1 MTDRLLE
8 IAEREFT
15 AQVKFLFDHARRI
28 PGTGMAERPVIGGV
42 FLRNFPV
49 PSCLVHRV
57 CKALIARERFHQ
69 DAPGWPCLPLHEDV
83 RKVLVN
89 DDNPRLNILA
99 YYANSLD
106 GEGWD
111 YEGHPRIGVF
121 ASGLMAYELAPCE
134 IRNDSSLQQE
144 FPPRALAGLCDGQL
158 VWRSPERLAED
169 REMLH
174 RVAIYE
180 ADMRAAG
187 P

>member
-1 MTDRLLE
+1 MNDRLLE
-8 IAEREFT
+8 IADREFV
-15 AQVKFLFDHARRI
+15 AGVKFLFDYARPI
-28 PGTGMAERPVIGGV
+28 LGTGMAERPVIGGV

-49 PSCLVHRV
+49 PSCLLQRV

-89 DDNPRLNILA
+89 DDNPRLNVLA

-106 GEGWD
+106 GEDWD
-111 YEGHPRIGVF
+111 YEGHPRFGIF
-121 ASGLMAYELAPCE
+121 ASGIMACDYAPRE
-134 IRNDSSLQQE
+134 IRNDLSLQQE
-144 FPPRALAGLCDGQL
+144 FPARPLAGLCDGQL

-169 REMLH
+169 RDMLQ
-174 RVAIYE
+174 RVAAYE
-180 ADMRAAG
+180 ADMRAAT

>member
-1 MTDRLLE
+1 MNDKLLE
-8 IAEREFT
+8 IAEREFV
-15 AQVKFLFDHARRI
+15 AQVKLLFDHAPRI

-49 PSCLVHRV
+49 PSCLLQRV

-99 YYANSLD
+99 YYANSLE

-111 YEGHPRIGVF
+111 YEGHPRFGVF
-121 ASGLMAYELAPCE
+121 ASGIMACEYAPRE
-134 IRNDSSLQQE
+134 IRNDLNLQQE
-144 FPPRALAGLCDGQL
+144 FPPRPLAGLCDGQL

-169 REMLH
+169 RDMLH

-187 P
+187 L